1 MTPEQLEKELKK
13 LRKQICCT
21 STSIGLR
28 YNPDSNVI
36 EYYEN
41 GVWNTYTPLVTS
53 EWDLFGNSGT
63 TAGTNFI
70 GTSDR
75 QPIIFKADGVNAGII
90 GLTTVTNNIF
100 TGSGGVALGHYALD
114 YLTSNNPTGTLEL
127 NTCIGVGAGRWIG
140 YVGTNEDEPLETVSR
155 ENTLVGSWAGHYLQ
169 KRNPE
174 SNLGRN
180 VAIGESAMYRS
191 LGNSD
196 SVAVGNFA
204 MESSMKARGCTAV
217 GRDALR
223 SHVDGYGD
231 VAIGALSQAYA
242 STGIK
247 SVTITSGGSGYT
259 TATVTISAP
268 LFWNTPGT
276 CWGAATAIATIDAGV
291 ITAIT
296 ITDPGCGYTSKG
308 GMYPSGGTWSSG
320 ATVTI
325 TGDGTGATAI
335 IDPAVDMISNESNTS
350 LGSSSGIYRRMGT
363 GNLDLGYNSGNSTI
377 RYWDDYTIML
387 GTGTSVDS
395 SIGPATKIEKA
406 VAIGYNARVSTSNTM
421 VLGGTGA
428 DAVRV
433 AIGAITANASSV
445 LDLTSTTQGFLP
457 PRMTGAQAEAITA
470 PAEGLLVYATD
481 GSGVTIT
488 SKGWWG
494 YEGSTWNKLN

>member
-28 YNPDSNVI
+28 YNAENDTI
-36 EYYEN
+36 EYYE
-41 GVWNTYTPLVTS
+41 GGTWNTFAT
-53 EWDLFGNSGT
+53 SGT
-63 TAGTNFI
+63 AAWNLLGVSGTVAGTNFV
-70 GTSDR
+70 GTTDG
-75 QPIIFKADGVNAGII
+75 QPIIFKARGINAGII
-90 GLTTVTNNIF
+90 GLTPANGIIA
-100 TGSGGVALGHYALD
+100 TGAGGVGLGHYALD
-114 YLTSNNPTGTLEL
+114 YLTTNNPTGTLEL

-155 ENTLVGSWAGHYLQ
+155 ENTLIGSWAGHYLQ
-169 KRNPE
+169 KRNAE
-174 SNLGRN
+174 TNLGRN

-231 VAIGALSQAYA
+231 VAIGGLSQAYA

-247 SVTITSGGSGYT
+247 SVTITNGGSGYT

-276 CWGAATAIATIDAGV
+276 CWGAATATATIDGGV

-308 GMYPSGGTWSSG
+308 GIYPNGGTWTIG

-335 IDPAVDMISNESNTS
+335 VDPAVDMISNESNTS

-363 GNLDLGYNSGNSTI
+363 GNLDLGYNAGSVL
-377 RYWDDYTIML
+377 RYWDDYTIMI
-387 GTGTSVDS
+387 GSGSAVDS
-395 SIGPATKIEKA
+395 SITPITKIEKA
-406 VAIGYNARVSTSNTM
+406 IAIGYGALVTTSNTM
-421 VLGGTGA
+421 VLGGTGS
-428 DAVRV
+428 DAIRV
-433 AIGAITANASSV
+433 AIGAKTANVSSV

-457 PRMTGAQAEAITA
+457 PRMTGAQAEAIAT
-470 PAEGLLVYATD
+470 PAEGLMVYATD

-494 YEGSTWNKLN
+494 YNGATWNKLN